1 MKNYRLLVPLVLI
14 VLFAASFYMLYDAK
28 ADVVREYSQYLDTAR
43 AAREDGVDVKA
54 EKNYMAALE
63 LKPTLELYLEIGDF
77 YQATGQTKSALAWG
91 ENMLSTYP
99 KEAAAYEFQIDLL
112 LAEGNYM
119 ECFKLANTLQ
129 KRGASSEKVADQ
141 IRTIEYEFY
150 FSGEFLDVG
159 SFSGG
164 YCPVLTGQKW
174 GYVDSTGT
182 RRIASKFAQ
191 VGVFAG
197 AYAPVV
203 DLDGTAYFIDVDGN
217 KAFVVTGLGNVT
229 ELGLMSNGIYSAFNG
244 ETWSFYDCEYRLLF
258 GGYEQVSSIGN
269 GVAAVKQQGAWSLLN
284 DQGVD
289 LTGKTYSDVAMDEKQ
304 VVYRN
309 DRLFVND
316 GSGYQ
321 LIDMSG
327 KVYGTYRF
335 EAVHIFNDSTYAA
348 VMIDD
353 KWGFVNA
360 SGEMVIEPQY
370 EDARSFSNGFAA
382 VMQDDKWG
390 FIDMSGKMVIEPQFE
405 NAKDFN
411 DHGCVFV
418 IRNTEWELLR
428 LYKYNY

>member
-1 MKNYRLLVPLVLI
+1 MLVPLVLV

-28 ADVVREYSQYLDTAR
+28 ADVVREYNQYIDTAR
-43 AAREDGVDVKA
+43 AAREEGVDVKA
-54 EKNYMAALE
+54 EKNYLAALE
-63 LKPTLELYLEIGDF
+63 MKPSLELALEIGDF
-77 YQATGQTKSALAWG
+77 YKCIGQTKTALAWG

-119 ECFKLANTLQ
+119 ECFKLSDTLE
-129 KRGASSEKVADQ
+129 KRGVVSDKVAEQ

-164 YCPVLTGQKW
+164 YCSVLTGQKW

-182 RRIASKFAQ
+182 RRVASKFAQ
-191 VGVFAG
+191 AGVFAG
-197 AYAPVV
+197 SYAPVV
-203 DLDGTAYFIDVDGN
+203 DMDGTAYFIDVDGN
-217 KAFVVTGLGNVT
+217 KAFVVTSLGNVA
-229 ELGLMSNGIYSAFNG
+229 ELGLMSNGIYSVFNG
-244 ETWSFYDCEYRLLF
+244 ETWSFYDREYRLLF

-269 GVAAVKQQGAWSLLN
+269 GVAAVKQQGGWSLIN
-284 DQGVD
+284 EQGAD

-309 DRLFVND
+309 DRLFVDD

-321 LIDMSG
+321 LIDMAG

-335 EAVHIFNDSTYAA
+335 EAVHVFNDSTYAA
-348 VMIDD
+348 VMIND

-360 SGEMVIEPQY
+360 AGEMVIEPQY

-382 VMQDDKWG
+382 VMQDGKWG
-390 FIDMSGKMVIEPQFE
+390 FIDMSGQMVIEPQFE

-418 IRNTEWELLR
+418 IRNAEWELLR